1 MRVVSNDAE
10 ETYNYG
16 VTFSKS
22 LRGGDVVCLHGGLG
36 AGKTVMAKG
45 IAAGLGVTAD
55 VTSPTFVL
63 LKIYNGAQFSL
74 YHIDAYR
81 LLSGREGEN
90 AGLTDYIG
98 AIDAVTVIEWPENII
113 DIIPGCIDI
122 SIEPTSDGQRVITCA
137 I

>member
-1 MRVVSNDAE
+1 MRFVSDSTE
-10 ETYNYG
+10 DTYNFG
-16 VTFSKS
+16 VTFSND
-22 LRGGDVVCLHGGLG
+22 LRGGDIVCLRGGLG

-63 LKIYNGAQFSL
+63 LKIYNGSQLNL

-81 LLSGREGEN
+81 LLSGRDGEN

-98 AIDAVTVIEWPENII
+98 ASGAITVIEWPENIA
-113 DIIPGCIDI
+113 DIIPGCIDV
-122 SIEPTSDGQRVITCA
+122 SIEPLASGQRVITCA